1 MGASWGDLEASSGG
15 FWDLLGLFGRLLGWS
30 WELLGRSWG
39 GLGSSWGGLRASRGG
54 LVEAW
59 RCSLIFD
66 RFLVRFW
73 TDLGAQKDPKME
85 PKGSPKQIKIETKN
99 QHEQLSLWGPSWSGL
114 GPVLDRFRTHLG
126 LKNH

>member
-1 MGASWGDLEASSGG
+1 M
-15 FWDLLGLFGRLLGWS
+15 GWS

-54 LVEAW
+54 PVEAW

-73 TDLGAQKDPKME
+73 IDLGDPKGPKME
-85 PKGSPKQIKIETKN
+85 PKRRPKQTKIEAQI
-99 QHEQLSLWGPSWSGL
+99 QHENLSLLGPFWSGL
-114 GPVLDRFRTHLG
+114 GSVLGRFRTHLG
-126 LKNH
+126 LKNL